1 MWNNKT
7 LYAPSGTAWER
18 TEVLHA
24 SIAPATHKVLII
36 PPFSRHHTLD
46 VCLSERNPANSRPT
60 ALADRRK
67 HREMTADCASTSTR
81 RIGLCAAPRLSCW
94 ADGRWDNTDRWC
106 LLWSTP
112 KALCCTDPAAVDLSA
127 GPLSH
132 PPSRSFSQLGWNS
145 PNRRQRAS
153 RVWRFVDVQFDYH
166 LRRNL
171 DVPERDCM
179 VKAWNDD
186 ARESWAF
193 NYAILIFKVGRK

>member
-7 LYAPSGTAWER
+7 LYAPTGTAWER

-67 HREMTADCASTSTR
+67 HRETTADCASTSTR

-145 PNRRQRAS
+145 PRTEDREHHVSEDLLTFNLIITWDGASMFPRETAWWRPETMTQENRE
-153 RVWRFVDVQFDYH
+153 
-166 LRRNL
+166 L
-171 DVPERDCM
+171 
-179 VKAWNDD
+179 
-186 ARESWAF
+186 
-193 NYAILIFKVGRK
+193 LITQY